1 MTTIMNTAEFIRI
14 TDLLKKEKTAKN
26 SDNIFAAMMALREN
40 RPEAVCADGF
50 TMSIQASDSH
60 YCRRNDDGSYASV
73 EIGFPSAFEIL
84 LDDYTDDYEVYG
96 YVPLDVVDAVIAKH
110 GGILLN
116 QQ

>member
-1 MTTIMNTAEFIRI
+1 MYRTCFCVRTGDNYTCTT
-14 TDLLKKEKTAKN
+14 D
-26 SDNIFAAMMALREN
+26 
-40 RPEAVCADGF
+40 

-110 GGILLN
+110 GGILLI